1 MLRYLFAVLAIAW
14 ACVIFALSARNADL
28 STEDSHGI
36 GHIIGRILYSDFEE
50 WPDYKQ
56 EAFED
61 SVEHPVRKTAHVTEY
76 IILGIFLAGAF
87 YRKQKGAVRF
97 NVLVPFTVG
106 ALYAVSD
113 EIHQY
118 FVPGRSMQISDMA
131 IDFVGVLIGVV
142 IVVYIYHRR
151 NLKKLKAVKE

>member
-14 ACVIFALSARNADL
+14 ACVIFAMSARNAEL
-28 STEDSHGI
+28 STEDSNGV
-36 GHIIGRILYSDFEE
+36 GYIIGRILYSDFDE

-61 SVEHPVRKTAHVTEY
+61 DIDHTVRKAAHVTEY
-76 IILGIFLAGAF
+76 ILLGVFLAGAF
-87 YRKQKGAVRF
+87 YKKQKGSIRF
-97 NVLVPFTVG
+97 NVLVPFIVG

-131 IDFVGVLIGVV
+131 IDFCGVLVGVV
-142 IVVYIYHRR
+142 IVVYIYFRR
-151 NLKKLKAVKE
+151 NLKKLKAEE